1 MINGPCL
8 VGFPVYNYGIK
19 MWKQENG
26 EQFKGGHAMTIVG
39 YNFDGFT
46 GDIPLDYSVDYVG
59 TRYAYTRSI

>member
-1 MINGPCL
+1 MNIIDRKHKDDYKTVYSDYSYDL
-8 VGFPVYNYGIK
+8 VSKYKAKDIELF
-19 MWKQENG
+19 
-26 EQFKGGHAMTIVG
+26 G